1 MLDNVMQLYELVL
14 FVLIVR
20 VKLPVD
26 ECLNIC
32 LKDPGLLD
40 RYKCTEIF
48 HFVSIF
54 LSFAELLL

>member
-40 RYKCTEIF
+40 RY
-48 HFVSIF
+48 
-54 LSFAELLL
+54 